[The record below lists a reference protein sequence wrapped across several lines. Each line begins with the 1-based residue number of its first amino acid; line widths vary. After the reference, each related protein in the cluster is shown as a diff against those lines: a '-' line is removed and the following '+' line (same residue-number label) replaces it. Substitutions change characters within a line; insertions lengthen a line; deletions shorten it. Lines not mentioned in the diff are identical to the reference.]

1 VTAVTEAKRIVEP
14 SRAGGDVDTSDFS
27 VSNAFQG
34 EFDGLS
40 FDNESLAA
48 DPFSW
53 FT

>member
-1 VTAVTEAKRIVEP
+1 MPDVRRDTEASKPRN
-14 SRAGGDVDTSDFS
+14 DVDASDFS

-34 EFDGLS
+34 ECDGLS